1 MTLPM
6 QLIDRSL
13 LLLKAPETL
22 FSHKTRK
29 GRRLERMLGL
39 VGHIVIMKLLLSSV
53 YFWSQCWDLKQFR
66 QAGLESVA
74 LAGRVLGGL
83 GAGIAVGV
91 AAHGWSTTKPMQILN
106 SIHHADR
113 NGFDLKKLLD
123 LYLWYLV
130 VIDCTF
136 PYIAKLCCSSFFW
149 HVTFNLLQGFLLL
162 RKLLRFDVEGCC
174 GSVRAAWYQ
183 GSLCKKKSQRWSG
196 LWSTWKLGSTLHSAL
211 PFLEYL

>member
-1 MTLPM
+1 
-6 QLIDRSL
+6 
-13 LLLKAPETL
+13 
-22 FSHKTRK
+22 
-29 GRRLERMLGL
+29 MLGL
-39 VGHIVIMKLLLSSV
+39 VGHIVIMKRLLSSV
-53 YFWSQCWDLKQFR
+53 YFWSHCWDLTQFH

-113 NGFDLKKLLD
+113 NGFDLKKSLD

-130 VIDCTF
+130 VIDCNF
-136 PYIAKLCCSSFFW
+136 PYIAKLCCSSFLMFFG
-149 HVTFNLLQGFLLL
+149 HFTFYHL
-162 RKLLRFDVEGCC
+162 RVFFSYVNFFILTLRDVEGV
-174 GSVRAAWYQ
+174 SVLHGTKEACARKNRRGGAVF
-183 GSLCKKKSQRWSG
+183 GVPGNLVF
-196 LWSTWKLGSTLHSAL
+196 STLHSAL